1 MPRQATTARW
11 DRLTRPGAPASPHG
25 AASHGAT
32 SHGASPNG
40 AASHGATSHGASP
53 NGATSHGATSHG
65 ASPNGAAS
73 HGATSHGTS
82 PNGAASHG
90 AASHGTSPNRAASHG
105 ASPNGATSHG
115 ASPNRA
121 TSDGATPNGAG
132 RRQRAYEWD
141 DPAVAAA
148 AARELDGLSFFRAI
162 MDGRL
167 PAPPIMATLGIRA
180 VSFEPGKAVFEVTPA
195 EYHYNPIG
203 SVHGG
208 VYATICDSACGCAVH
223 TLLPAGAFYTSIDLD
238 TRFIRPITLAAGR
251 LLCEGT
257 VDYIGSRTALAKA
270 RLINAEGKLFAQAT
284 SNCLIVRPGD

>member
-1 MPRQATTARW
+1 MNAPSGNDSSLGPADRPARPRAR
-11 DRLTRPGAPASPHG
+11 TG
-25 AASHGAT
+25 AARTGPPHTGPART
-32 SHGASPNG
+32 GPPHTGPARTGPARTG
-40 AASHGATSHGASP
+40 LAA
-53 NGATSHGATSHG
+53 
-65 ASPNGAAS
+65 
-73 HGATSHGTS
+73 
-82 PNGAASHG
+82 
-90 AASHGTSPNRAASHG
+90 
-105 ASPNGATSHG
+105 
-115 ASPNRA
+115 
-121 TSDGATPNGAG
+121 
-132 RRQRAYEWD
+132 QRAYEWD

-180 VSFEPGKAVFEVTPA
+180 VSFDPGRAVFEVTPA